1 MGFDEKIYE
10 TRGGKEK
17 MNIQTRI
24 VNALCSIEE
33 FLIFVRIDKEV
44 HSSPSPFKL
53 WLFDYF

>member
-1 MGFDEKIYE
+1 
-10 TRGGKEK
+10 

-53 WLFDYF
+53 WIYEYF